1 MLRHLMGFCILL
13 LPVAGLAQVA
23 QEAEGERQAPSA
35 RLLEIRRATSPVRVD
50 GVLDEQTWA
59 DALVFDLP
67 YEWAPGDN
75 TPPPVQTDF
84 LITYDDESLYAAWR
98 AFDPEPSAI
107 RAHLMDRD
115 ATDTLVQD
123 DHVVLMIDPFND
135 ERRGFQFRINP
146 LGVQADAIFSQ
157 NEGVEDFSFDMIW
170 ESAARITS
178 EGYVIE
184 IAIPLAQIRFP
195 RTDGVQTWGVD
206 VGRSYPR
213 NVRHRISAAPIS
225 RGNNCLLCQIH
236 KVTGFEGLKPGRNL
250 EVAPT
255 VTAKRTDEAP
265 ELGGRLETGDEEVD
279 PGVSARWG
287 ITPNVT
293 LNAAIN
299 PDFSQVEADVAQL
312 DVNERFALFFPEKRP
327 FFLEGI
333 DIFSTPLQAVFTRT
347 VVDPDWGLKL
357 TGKEGRNAFGV
368 FANDDQVNSF
378 LIPSNQGTD
387 FILLNESVTSGVVR
401 YRRDVGANSTLGG
414 LITARE
420 GDDYHNRVF
429 GLDSFIRFNAASTLR
444 TQYLRSD
451 TLYPREVATTFRQS
465 LDAFQGDAL
474 LLDYEFS
481 GPKWFGSLDYEDRDP
496 EFRAD
501 SGFVPRVD
509 IREARGFLQ
518 RQIYGEQGDWY
529 TQWNVGLSTQ
539 RTEDHESNLTDE
551 RIDLFTN
558 VSGPRQSFL
567 ELSLEQNTE
576 RVRSVFGNVLEDV
589 LYEDMNRV
597 EAFFRLQPNRVA
609 QLSLYADIGET
620 VDFTNSQ
627 AADIL
632 EVIPTA
638 ELKLGRHLNAR
649 IEHTLQRL
657 DVEGGELFEANL
669 TQLRLIYNFN
679 VRSFVRGIF
688 QYLDLQRDLSLFRDE
703 IRSLLDPETEEF
715 FTQLLFSYKLNP
727 QTVLFLG
734 YSNTEEGNQLVER
747 TRTTQT
753 FFFKVGYAWIL

>member
-1 MLRHLMGFCILL
+1 MLRYLMGFCALM
-13 LPVAGLAQVA
+13 LPVTGLAQTA
-23 QEAEGERQAPSA
+23 QEAGSEGTAPSA
-35 RLLEIRRATSPVRVD
+35 RRFEVRRATSAIRVD
-50 GVLDEQTWA
+50 GVLDEQAWA

-75 TPPPVQTDF
+75 TPPPVKTDF
-84 LITYDDESLYAAWR
+84 LLAYDDERLYAAWR

-135 ERRGFQFRINP
+135 ERRGFQFRVNP

-170 ESAARITS
+170 ASSARITS
-178 EGYVIE
+178 EGYIVE
-184 IAIPLAQIRFP
+184 IAIPLDQIRFP
-195 RTDGVQTWGVD
+195 RTGGMQTWGVD

-213 NVRHRISAAPIS
+213 NVRHRISAAPIA
-225 RGNNCLLCQIH
+225 RGNNCLLCQIS

-255 VTAKRTDEAP
+255 VTAKRTDEATR
-265 ELGGRLETGDEEVD
+265 LGGRLETGDEEVD

-293 LNAAIN
+293 LSAAIN

-347 VVDPDWGLKL
+347 VVDPDWGLKI

-378 LIPSNQGTD
+378 LIPSNQGTE
-387 FILLNESVTSGVVR
+387 FVLLDESVTSGVVR
-401 YRRDVGANSTLGG
+401 YRRDMGANSTLGA
-414 LITARE
+414 LVTARE

-429 GLDSFIRFNAASTLR
+429 GLDSFIRFNAANTLR
-444 TQYLRSD
+444 AQYLRSD
-451 TLYPREVATTFRQS
+451 TLYPRAVATAYGQS
-465 LDAFQGDAL
+465 LDAFEGDAL
-474 LLDYEFS
+474 VLDYEFS

-496 EFRAD
+496 GFRAD

-509 IREARGFLQ
+509 IREAEGFLQ

-529 TQWNVGLSTQ
+529 TQWNVGLSVE
-539 RTEDHESNLTDE
+539 RTEDHDSVLTDE
-551 RIDLFTN
+551 GIDLFTN
-558 VSGPRQSFL
+558 VSGPRQSYL
-567 ELSLEQNTE
+567 ELSLEQNTQ
-576 RVRSVFGNVLEDV
+576 RVKSFFDGALQDV
-589 LYEDMNRV
+589 LYEDMNRI
-597 EAFFRLQPNRVA
+597 EGFFRVQPNRVA
-609 QLSLYADIGET
+609 QLSLYADFGET
-620 VDFTNSQ
+620 VDFTNNQ
-627 AADIL
+627 PADIFQ
-632 EVIPTA
+632 VVPTA
-638 ELKLGRHLNAR
+638 ELKLGQHLNAR

-703 IRSLLDPETEEF
+703 ISPFFDPETEEF

-734 YSNTEEGNQLVER
+734 YSDTEEGNHLVER
-747 TRTTQT
+747 TRTRQT